1 MGRIPS
7 YAQGVGPCD
16 GRVCPGPH
24 RMRVSVPCRD
34 HPGGC
39 VDLGI
44 ALALLGGA
52 ALAAGGAL
60 VLHRATLRRE
70 ARRRARLAHDL
81 RTPLSS
87 ILAYAEI
94 LQDGVPE
101 DDRQRFL
108 SIIRHEA
115 GRMDA
120 MIDERVAGNA
130 AIAAAG
136 NATGAAVAAAAAV
149 ATTAGDAAPIATGRR
164 GTVLVVDD
172 DRFIVEATCRLL
184 EREGFAATGATGGAE
199 AIDRARAARPDLIL
213 MDLTMPAM
221 DGGETLGRLRAEST
235 THDIPVIITTGDV
248 AAAPPAGAFA
258 VLTKPVS
265 RETLLDAVT
274 RALGAMSGGAT
285 R

>member
-1 MGRIPS
+1 M
-7 YAQGVGPCD
+7 
-16 GRVCPGPH
+16 
-24 RMRVSVPCRD
+24 
-34 HPGGC
+34 
-39 VDLGI
+39 DLGI

-101 DDRQRFL
+101 ADRQRFL

-115 GRMDA
+115 ARMGA
-120 MIDERVAGNA
+120 MIDARCD
-130 AIAAAG
+130 AAA
-136 NATGAAVAAAAAV
+136 ATTAVAAAM
-149 ATTAGDAAPIATGRR
+149 TAGDATPVATGR
-164 GTVLVVDD
+164 GATVLVVDD
-172 DRFIVEATCRLL
+172 DRFIVDATCKLL
-184 EREGFAATGATGGAE
+184 EREGFEAFGATGGAE
-199 AIDRARAARPDLIL
+199 AMDQARAARPDLIL
-213 MDLTMPAM
+213 MDLAMPGM
-221 DGGETLGRLRAEST
+221 DGGETLGRLRAESAT
-235 THDIPVIITTGDV
+235 FDIPVIITTGDV
-248 AAAPPAGAFA
+248 AAALPAGAFA
-258 VLTKPVS
+258 ILTKPVS

>member
-1 MGRIPS
+1 
-7 YAQGVGPCD
+7 
-16 GRVCPGPH
+16 
-24 RMRVSVPCRD
+24 
-34 HPGGC
+34 

-70 ARRRARLAHDL
+70 ARRRAGLAHDL

-87 ILAYAEI
+87 ILAYAEL

-101 DDRQRFL
+101 ADRERFL
-108 SIIRHEA
+108 AIIRHEA
-115 GRMDA
+115 GRMGT
-120 MIDERVAGNA
+120 MIDE
-130 AIAAAG
+130 
-136 NATGAAVAAAAAV
+136 TCDAVAAAAV
-149 ATTAGDAAPIATGRR
+149 ATPPGDAAPVATGR
-164 GTVLVVDD
+164 GATVLVVDD

-184 EREGFAATGATGGAE
+184 EREGFAAFGATGGAE
-199 AIDRARAARPDLIL
+199 AMEKTRAARPDLIL
-213 MDLTMPAM
+213 MDLAMPAM
-221 DGGETLGRLRAEST
+221 DGGETLGRLRAESAT
-235 THDIPVIITTGDV
+235 RDIPVIITTGDV